1 MFIAHRGNG
10 KHRYLE
16 NTKEA
21 ILNVLKEEVDG
32 VEFDIRMTKDEK
44 FVIFHDPIINRQI
57 IRLSELKDLKKIN
70 LKGGFEIPEL
80 TEVLDKI
87 NTDKKIIIEIK
98 SEFDDNNLI
107 AKRLC
112 DIIKKYK
119 LNIYLCSFNKKLI
132 DLVSNFVD
140 KTGLIIGY
148 YINNQYLINNYDY
161 NIIHYYYKDKIDK
174 KKETFIWIIND
185 KKKLKDIDKN
195 SYIITDK
202 YYLIK

>member
-174 KKETFIWIIND
+174 KKRNFYMDN
-185 KKKLKDIDKN
+185 
-195 SYIITDK
+195 
-202 YYLIK
+202 

>member
-21 ILNVLKEEVDG
+21 ILNVLKEKVDG

-87 NTDKKIIIEIK
+87 NTDKKIIT
-98 SEFDDNNLI
+98 
-107 AKRLC
+107 
-112 DIIKKYK
+112 Y
-119 LNIYLCSFNKKLI
+119 
-132 DLVSNFVD
+132 
-140 KTGLIIGY
+140 
-148 YINNQYLINNYDY
+148 
-161 NIIHYYYKDKIDK
+161 
-174 KKETFIWIIND
+174 
-185 KKKLKDIDKN
+185 
-195 SYIITDK
+195 
-202 YYLIK
+202 

>member
-174 KKETFIWIIND
+174 KKETFIWTIND

-195 SYIITDK
+195 LYIITDK

>member
-174 KKETFIWIIND
+174 KKETFIWTIND